1 MKRMRGEGMKI
12 EKYDY
17 EVQTLNRELMNA
29 RSSMSGS
36 FINICNRLLRKA
48 KSVDDPNLLG
58 YAYYYLADAY
68 YQVSTDYRK
77 FNSNLLK
84 GIEYLQMCGDV
95 EHLARSYNLLGI
107 DAMNHGNREL
117 ALDFFHAGLKYCEN
131 MTDSVVPGLIRYNI
145 GQIYFDNGDARE
157 ALPHIRA
164 AYRDIRKNKKESLYY
179 RNVLYCYCLEADC
192 YIILNKKE
200 SVARCLAG
208 IAKVEADPGASRDLF
223 DDIPILDIRMRANH
237 YLGRMEEYQV
247 YSDKISE
254 LTQKN
259 KYPLDIMEDIF
270 RTCRF
275 FMDIGRLDE
284 VASIVKNAE
293 RSLDDLNIT
302 NLKLKHAQLRVELY
316 KRLGDSEEKCKALE
330 DFYKYAMMQKTE
342 GIDNYKFFTH
352 LRKKLA
358 DMEKENHLLQKKAE
372 TDQLSGLG
380 NRYALNK
387 YADVAFD
394 KAYNK
399 RTPLA
404 VEILDVDN
412 FKHYNDTYGHP
423 AGDDCLKKISA
434 EISKMCQDNPGVHGY
449 RYGGD
454 EFVIIYENL
463 TDEEV
468 MDYALGLRSAVQ
480 SMKIESSLSEADGYL
495 SISQGIRN
503 SVPLATNK
511 LWDYMYA
518 ADNALYEVKDHKKGE
533 IVLLHKASISRS
545 SLKEAT
551 YS

>member
-1 MKRMRGEGMKI
+1 MRGEGKMRI
-12 EKYDY
+12 ENYDL
-17 EVQTLNRELMNA
+17 EVQTLNQELMTA

-84 GIEYLQMCGDV
+84 GIEYLQMCGDA
-95 EHLARSYNLLGI
+95 EHLARCYNLLGI
-107 DAMNHGNREL
+107 DAMNHGNKEM
-117 ALDFFHAGLKYCEN
+117 ALDLFYAGLKYCEN
-131 MTDSVVPGLIRYNI
+131 MTDSNVPGIIRYNI
-145 GQIYFDNGDARE
+145 GQIYFDNGDVKE
-157 ALPHIRA
+157 ALSHIRM
-164 AYRDIRKNKKESLYY
+164 AYRDIRKNKKDSLYY
-179 RNVLYCYCLEADC
+179 RNVLFCCCFEADC
-192 YIILNKKE
+192 YILLNKKE

-208 IAKVEADPGASRDLF
+208 IDKLEADPRASREYF
-223 DDIPILDIRMRANH
+223 MDIPILDIRMRANY
-237 YLGRMEEYQV
+237 YLGKTEEYNA
-247 YSDKISE
+247 YSNKLSALI
-254 LTQKN
+254 QRN
-259 KYPLDIMEDIF
+259 KYPLDNMEDIF
-270 RTCRF
+270 RICRF
-275 FMDIGRLDE
+275 FMEIGRLDE
-284 VASIVKNAE
+284 VVAMVKNAE
-293 RSLDDLNIT
+293 RSLNDLNIG
-302 NLKLKHAQLRVELY
+302 NLKLKEAALRVELF
-316 KRLGDSEEKCKALE
+316 KRLGDNEERIKALE
-330 DFYKYAMMQKTE
+330 DFHRYAMLQKKE
-342 GIDNYKFFTH
+342 IISNYKFYTQV
-352 LRKKLA
+352 RKKLSE
-358 DMEKENHLLQKKAE
+358 MEKENTLLQKRAE
-372 TDQLSGLG
+372 TDPLSGLG
-380 NRYALNK
+380 NRYALNR

-394 KAYNK
+394 NAYSN

-404 VEILDVDN
+404 VEIMDVDN

-423 AGDDCLKKISA
+423 AGDDCLKKIST
-434 EISKMCQDNPGVHGY
+434 EISKICQENPNVHGY

-463 TDEEV
+463 TDEQV
-468 MDYALGLRSAVQ
+468 MNYALGLRSAVS

-533 IVLLHKASISRS
+533 IVLLHKAAISRS